1 MISEARTVPHE
12 KVKRVKEIAS
22 VRPLIA
28 KSNPVEGDST
38 TFRKRRGTLL
48 VVDDED
54 GPRQSLRVIFKDEYD
69 MLMAEDGPTAIE
81 LAQKHPIDVAVLDIR
96 MAGMSGIEVLER
108 LKYVNPSTEVI
119 MMTAFET
126 TDTIRQALRLRA
138 CDYINKPFDLATIRA
153 AVSQAMQRR
162 TLESEIHSSAEKVQ
176 ELLSELQ
183 NQKVEEQIA
192 KTRGDIYASII
203 HDING
208 PLTVISGFVQVLNQR
223 LNRNSR
229 LEMEDLEFIK
239 DRLRIIA
246 RQVGNCVEISRR
258 YLGFLRRQS
267 EEAPRVSVNQLFKDL
282 EQLIRVHP
290 GRSDNEFG
298 VQPMAEDLG
307 VKMNGTDV
315 IQILLN
321 LTVNAFQCAPMSHRV
336 EVGGEILREPLDLT
350 KFKDGPN
357 DRLLNVESM
366 DNTAPLVKLWVR
378 DTGPGIPA
386 EVLPKIFQPYF
397 TTKGPRQGTGLGLN
411 IVQRLIKEG
420 KGALHVHTRPGEGTT
435 FTIYLLGANL
445 AK

>member
-1 MISEARTVPHE
+1 MALTTEPVIAR
-12 KVKRVKEIAS
+12 
-22 VRPLIA
+22 
-28 KSNPVEGDST
+28 SNAAEGDST

-48 VVDDED
+48 IVDDED

-69 MLMAEDGPTAIE
+69 LLMAEDGPTAIE

-108 LKYVNPSTEVI
+108 LKYVNPGIEAI

-153 AVSQAMQRR
+153 AVGQAMQRR

-208 PLTVISGFVQVLNQR
+208 PLAVISGFVQLLNQR
-223 LNRNSR
+223 LNHASR

-267 EEAPRVSVNQLFKDL
+267 EEAPRASVNQLLKDL
-282 EQLIRVHP
+282 DQLIRVHP
-290 GRSDNEFG
+290 SRSDNEFS
-298 VQPMAEDLG
+298 VQPVAEDLG

-321 LTVNAFQCAPMSHRV
+321 LAVNAFQCAPLSHRV
-336 EVGGEILREPLDLT
+336 EIGGDILRAPLDLT
-350 KFKDGPN
+350 AFKDGPS
-357 DRLLNVESM
+357 DRLLNVEGL
-366 DNTAPLVKLWVR
+366 DNTAPLVRLWVR
-378 DTGPGIPA
+378 DNGPGIPA
-386 EVLPKIFQPYF
+386 EVLPKIFEPYF

-420 KGALHVHTRPGEGTT
+420 KGALHVHTRRDEGTT
-435 FTIYLLGANL
+435 FTIYLPGANL

>member
-1 MISEARTVPHE
+1 MAVTSEPVM
-12 KVKRVKEIAS
+12 
-22 VRPLIA
+22 A
-28 KSNPVEGDST
+28 KSNTAEGDST

-48 VVDDED
+48 VVDDEE
-54 GPRQSLRVIFKDEYD
+54 GPRQSLRVIFKDEYNL
-69 MLMAEDGPTAIE
+69 LMAEDGPTAIE
-81 LAQKHPIDVAVLDIR
+81 LAKQHPIDVAVLDIR

-108 LKYVNPSTEVI
+108 LKYVNSNIEAI
-119 MMTAFET
+119 MITAFET

-138 CDYINKPFDLATIRA
+138 CDYINKPFEVTTIRA
-153 AVSQAMQRR
+153 AVGQAMQRR
-162 TLESEIHSSAEKVQ
+162 KLESEIHSSAEKVQ
-176 ELLSELQ
+176 ELLNELQ

-208 PLTVISGFVQVLNQR
+208 PLTVISGFTQVLNQR
-223 LNRNSR
+223 LNRDSR

-258 YLGFLRRQS
+258 YLGFLRRKS
-267 EEAPRVSVNQLFKDL
+267 EEAPPVSGNQLLKDL

-290 GRSDNEFG
+290 TLHGNEFNIAYL
-298 VQPMAEDLG
+298 AEEMG

-321 LTVNAFQCAPMSHRV
+321 LAVNAFQCAPGSHRV
-336 EVGGEILREPLDLT
+336 EISGEVLATPLELT
-350 KFKDGPN
+350 AFKDGPQ

-366 DNTAPLVKLWVR
+366 NNTPPLVKFWVR
-378 DTGPGIPA
+378 DNGPGIPA

-411 IVQRLIKEG
+411 IVQRLIKEAN
-420 KGALHVHTRPGEGTT
+420 GALHVHTKPGEGTT
-435 FTIYLLGANL
+435 FTIYLPGANL